1 MLAGRTRRSD
11 GKWVVGLVIVWIA
24 SLAVAFWFG
33 QTAAERKTGWGLG
46 RPVTPVPV
54 AIETAKGGDAQSV
67 ALREENEEL
76 RERILRLEAELKEP
90 KGAKQTTETTPTARE
105 RMGRASKEAIRER
118 WQIWRD
124 RGSFESDNQM
134 FPNIENTLGLMFDLV
149 TLGEAGL
156 DCLIDVANDPKA
168 TDQEKEFA
176 LEGISFWPKKK
187 ALKVLLSNKT
197 VASENRYV
205 DFLWRQVT
213 CLPTS
218 DLREDMP
225 TLERLLLPEIGE
237 GTKAHGKEA
246 QVLASLAFVHGSENA
261 ARMVYDPDAWQEPN
275 AMLGEADLLHTDAAK
290 EYVERVAERHSNI
303 ECRRYARQ
311 ILQQWNER

>member
-11 GKWVVGLVIVWIA
+11 GKWVAGLVIVWIA

-33 QTAAERKTGWGLG
+33 ETTAEHGAGKEPD
-46 RPVTPVPV
+46 RPARPIT
-54 AIETAKGGDAQSV
+54 ATDGTAKDDNSQSS

-76 RERILRLEAELKEP
+76 REQIVALETELERLRGARQTAKTAPAARDRIR
-90 KGAKQTTETTPTARE
+90 RV
-105 RMGRASKEAIRER
+105 SKEAVQER
-118 WQIWRD
+118 WQLWRD
-124 RGSFESDNQM
+124 RGSLETDNQM

-149 TLGEAGL
+149 TLGEPGL

-176 LEGISFWPKKK
+176 LEGIAFWPKKK
-187 ALKVLLSNKT
+187 ALKVLLSNET
-197 VASENRYV
+197 VATENRYV

-218 DLREDMP
+218 DLEEDMP

-246 QVLASLAFVHGSENA
+246 QVLASLAFVHGSESA
-261 ARMVYDPDAWQEPN
+261 ARMMYDPAVWQEPN
-275 AMLGEADLLHTDAAK
+275 AMLAEADLLHTDAAR
-290 EYVERVAERHSNI
+290 EYIERVAERHSNS
-303 ECRRYARQ
+303 ECRQYARQ
-311 ILQQWNER
+311 ILQQWNAR